1 MSASKTFE
9 RLNEQKRHAFL
20 EAAFKEFSLKGYD
33 AASITQLVKALG
45 IAKGSVYQ
53 YFDDKQDLYKYLI
66 ETAFRTIEKL
76 TNQACPSTPGE
87 DYKEWL
93 LRYLLVQ
100 LKIQL
105 GFPHYALLLQRI
117 DIPADL
123 AIESIHREIRNRWM
137 NLAVKNAP
145 KELKENDLMRN
156 LVGSS
161 SRSLFQNLIHTNDID
176 LIEVIGKDSE
186 LTIPGERLLAISSSW
201 VNSFLK

>member
-9 RLNEQKRHAFL
+9 RLNEHKRHAFL

-53 YFDDKQDLYKYLI
+53 YFDDKQDLYQFLI

-76 TNQACPSTPGE
+76 TNQACPQTLGE

-93 LRYLLVQ
+93 LKYLLVQ
-100 LKIQL
+100 LKLQL

-117 DIPADL
+117 DIPADST
-123 AIESIHREIRNRWM
+123 IEPLHREIRNQWM

-145 KELKENDLMRN
+145 KGLRENDLMKN

-161 SRSLFQNLIHTNDID
+161 SRSLDRGD
-176 LIEVIGKDSE
+176 
-186 LTIPGERLLAISSSW
+186 
-201 VNSFLK
+201 